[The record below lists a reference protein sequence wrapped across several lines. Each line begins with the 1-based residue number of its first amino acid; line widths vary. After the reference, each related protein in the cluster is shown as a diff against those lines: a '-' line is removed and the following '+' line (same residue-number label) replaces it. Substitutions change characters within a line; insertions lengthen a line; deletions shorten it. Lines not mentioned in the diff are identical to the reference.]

1 MKDTTNGY
9 FQVKILT
16 FQMNRSSRSITD
28 FISILPYM
36 VPTQNSFNLKKS
48 WQLGTCRKK
57 KISELVSDLSTGD
70 SLSSYNS
77 RNFSDKEKNLICSW
91 RKYFMRSGDS
101 YRIREHFKLER
112 TLNGHL
118 VYLPFKKQ
126 GCLQLNQVAQRPTQP
141 DLGCLQGQGINHLS
155 GQPAPDLHCP
165 YHQKCFHSY

>member
-1 MKDTTNGY
+1 MAIFK
-9 FQVKILT
+9 L
-16 FQMNRSSRSITD
+16 RSSHFKWIEVPEALQ
-28 FISILPYM
+28 ISYPFY
-36 VPTQNSFNLKKS
+36 PTWFQLRTHSTWKNHGNLAPAE
-48 WQLGTCRKK
+48 KK

-141 DLGCLQGQGINHLS
+141 DLGCLQSQGINHLS